1 MPPFSLPDM
10 SLDDQTHSRSRHQ
23 NHDQNFRKEV
33 IVADSE
39 RTYMPVTESYKY
51 CDGLRV
57 SKIRLGLKLLGHNQ
71 TCENDDG
78 LRESVN

>member
-1 MPPFSLPDM
+1 
-10 SLDDQTHSRSRHQ
+10 
-23 NHDQNFRKEV
+23 
-33 IVADSE
+33 
-39 RTYMPVTESYKY
+39 MPVTESYKY